1 VSATGLRYALAP
13 LEPAP
18 APGSR
23 LEGELRLDQDTV
35 IAVKGRVVRQG
46 GREVAVALD
55 APGLTAD
62 VLSLLRQ
69 RFFPT
74 PDQTPSGS

>member
-1 VSATGLRYALAP
+1 
-13 LEPAP
+13 P

-35 IAVKGRVVRQG
+35 ISVCGRVVRQG

-55 APGLTAD
+55 PPGLAAD
-62 VLSLLRQ
+62 VLAILRQ
-69 RFFPT
+69 RFFP
-74 PDQTPSGS
+74 SGGDASSG